1 MQCSLFS
8 LHYLTFA
15 RLLNLLLSSLLTFLN
30 CDQLCHILIFYHK
43 LIFSEGYF
51 PAGGFHCALDQ
62 ILVSFLYKKLS
73 RKNPPGKAGDSGL
86 IPGSGRSPGEGSPLQ
101 WEPTPVFLLGK
112 SHRQRSLAGYGPWG
126 RKGAK
131 HDSMSKPPPLYV
143 IYYFSMLKQGRDPSQ
158 LILPSCQ
165 GNS

>member
-62 ILVSFLYKKLS
+62 ILVSFLYKK
-73 RKNPPGKAGDSGL
+73 
-86 IPGSGRSPGEGSPLQ
+86 PGSKYS
-101 WEPTPVFLLGK
+101 
-112 SHRQRSLAGYGPWG
+112 
-126 RKGAK
+126 GASFVAQQK
-131 HDSMSKPPPLYV
+131 ESTW
-143 IYYFSMLKQGRDPSQ
+143 QGRRLRFDPWVRKIPWRRKPTLVGTHSSILAWEISQ
-158 LILPSCQ
+158 TEEPGRLQSMGSQ
-165 GNS
+165 SQT